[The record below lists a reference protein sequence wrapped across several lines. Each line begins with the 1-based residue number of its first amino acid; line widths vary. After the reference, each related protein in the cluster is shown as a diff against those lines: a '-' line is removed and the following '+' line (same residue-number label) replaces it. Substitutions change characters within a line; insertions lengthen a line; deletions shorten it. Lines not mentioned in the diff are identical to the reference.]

1 MSPNNKK
8 LYLIYNS
15 YQKQKS
21 THDEKL
27 PKKNVPLQ
35 HG

>member
-1 MSPNNKK
+1 MGINRIIKS
-8 LYLIYNS
+8 IM
-15 YQKQKS
+15 KQKS